1 MAGNE
6 FYFGI
11 WRFRMS
17 EQHSETDNRR
27 KYIIEPEKQFHD
39 QRFAD
44 DSIRQKKVGI
54 FHSVAQS
61 IT

>member
-1 MAGNE
+1 
-6 FYFGI
+6 
-11 WRFRMS
+11 MS